1 MIIPRLFMM
10 GLIATGVPEAS
21 ITSIAQRP
29 EPNPAVKTKGD
40 VKIVDYAGD
49 FCMSGEEIVGVA
61 TIIGATTNIP
71 INLIVTPGL
80 PFNNQEQTERFNR
93 ILAKSFLSGRIPIM
107 LYCGHGNWVI
117 NGPIRSTLE
126 GDTYN
131 AIRWENFPIEGSQGR
146 ILIPGLNINI
156 PIPF

>member
-1 MIIPRLFMM
+1 MKLPVSLSLCGILT
-10 GLIATGVPEAS
+10 LS
-21 ITSIAQRP
+21 Q
-29 EPNPAVKTKGD
+29 AVTTTPKTKGD
-40 VKIVDYAGD
+40 VKIIDYAGN
-49 FCMSGEEIVGVA
+49 FCMTGEEIIGVA
-61 TIIGATTNIP
+61 AVIAAATELP

-93 ILAKSFLSGRIPIM
+93 ILAKNFLSGRIPIM
-107 LYCGHGNWVI
+107 LYCGYGNWVI
-117 NGPIRSTLE
+117 EGPVQNTLE
-126 GDTYN
+126 GDITYD